1 MDYNKLLEDL
11 RTFLDSE
18 EGKKSMERFA
28 ETVERDNQFRN
39 RWVERFKKYSEGRL
53 DEVLE
58 KIIDKYDSDKY
69 VNSEYSKGYEP
80 REELLWV
87 AFNYATENCEVCE
100 DQKYINVFTG
110 CAYYIGSYVI
120 QIMHGQGSVIKIE
133 KTC

>member
-1 MDYNKLLEDL
+1 MKSLEEL
-11 RTFLDSE
+11 RAFLASE
-18 EGKKSMERFA
+18 EGQKSLEEFSIKMQADA
-28 ETVERDNQFRN
+28 EYRGRQ
-39 RWVERFKKYSEGRL
+39 VERFKKYSEGQL
-53 DEVLE
+53 DEVLQ

-87 AFNYATENCEVCE
+87 AFNYATEYCTPCE
-100 DQKYINVFTG
+100 DEKYLNMFTG
-110 CAYYIGSYVI
+110 DAYYIGSYVI